1 MPLLIFFFFFL
12 KKIEKSETYFE
23 IQRKYYKIKQ
33 G

>member
-1 MPLLIFFFFFL
+1 MPLLIFFE
-12 KKIEKSETYFE
+12 KISKKSETYFD